1 MNEVKRQAV
10 AELQKAVAA
19 AEAKAN
25 EMITVERTKME
36 REVTSARRV
45 AQDDVIT
52 QLNAQEEAS
61 EVSAHYPPLKC

>member
-25 EMITVERTKME
+25 EMISVERTKME
-36 REVTSARRV
+36 RELTSARRA
-45 AQDDVIT
+45 AQEDVIT
-52 QLNAQEEAS
+52 QLNSQEEAS
-61 EVSAHYPPLKC
+61 EVSTTLII